1 MSPAINSDF
10 CLDFRNINQ
19 LWASIL
25 VESLYRLGLRHA
37 VICPGSRSAPL
48 TIAFAQHPGVQAI
61 PVLDERSA
69 SFFALGLARQHHRAT
84 ALVCTSGTAGAN
96 FYPAVIEARESQV
109 PLLVLTAD
117 RPPELR
123 HCHAGQAIDQVK
135 LFGQYPTWQAE
146 LRLPDAAL
154 ASLSYLRQTVRFSWE
169 QTRFPQVGPVHL
181 NIPLREP
188 LAPLS
193 DPKIE
198 ALAETFNSDEF
209 FAHLLSE
216 GSVLSRDLARL
227 PPWQNTDRGVI
238 VVGLAQ
244 PEVTDDYVEAI
255 ASLSQSL
262 GWPIL
267 ADALNPLR
275 SRQSQLP
282 NLICHYD
289 LILRQP
295 EHQRRLRPDA
305 VLRLGELPTSKV
317 LRQWLAALDCRQWV
331 VSDRPGNFDPLHG
344 KTQHLHCGLQP
355 LAHQLANQRE
365 TTSPPT
371 PQQYNSHWQKL
382 EVQTTAAVEQA
393 MGNLAELREPKL
405 PWLLSQTLP
414 EQTPLFIANST
425 PIRDMEWFWQGSNR
439 QILPYFNRGANGI
452 DGTLSTAI
460 GIAQKNRPSIMVT
473 GDLALLHDT
482 NGWLL
487 RAQLRGHLTIILINN
502 NGGGI
507 FELLPIAKF
516 EPPFEQFFATPQPIN
531 FADLCKTYGASYE
544 EITTWEQL
552 KNRVNPLPNNG
563 IRLLEL
569 RTDRKSDTQWRHQL
583 LATASK
589 PSEA

>member
-1 MSPAINSDF
+1 MNSDF
-10 CLDFRNINQ
+10 CLDFRNVNQ

-25 VESLYRLGLRHA
+25 VESLYQLGLRHA

-48 TIAFAQHPGVQAI
+48 TIAFAQHPGVEAI
-61 PVLDERSA
+61 PALDERSA

-135 LFGQYPTWQAE
+135 LFGQYPNWQAE
-146 LRLPDAAL
+146 LRLPDAAP
-154 ASLSYLRQTVRFSWE
+154 ASLAYLRQTVSFSWD
-169 QTRFPQVGPVHL
+169 QTRFPQTGPVHL

-198 ALAETFNSDEF
+198 VLAETFNSHDF
-209 FAHLLSE
+209 FAHLVPEIDRLTGE
-216 GSVLSRDLARL
+216 LAKL
-227 PPWQNTDRGVI
+227 PPWQDISKGI
-238 VVGLAQ
+238 IIVGLAQ
-244 PEVTDDYVEAI
+244 PEQAEEYVEAI
-255 ASLSQSL
+255 AQISQNL

-267 ADALNPLR
+267 SDALNPLR
-275 SRQSQLP
+275 SHQSQLP

-289 LILRQP
+289 LILRQS
-295 EHQRRLRPDA
+295 EHQQSLRPEG

-317 LRQWLAALDCRQWV
+317 LRQWLGALNCRQWI

-355 LAHQLANQRE
+355 LARKITEQSSPASPQKKQYQNHWKQLEAQTAEAVDLAMTN
-365 TTSPPT
+365 
-371 PQQYNSHWQKL
+371 L
-382 EVQTTAAVEQA
+382 E
-393 MGNLAELREPKL
+393 ELREPKL

-425 PIRDMEWFWQGSNR
+425 PIRDLEWFWQGSDR
-439 QILPYFNRGANGI
+439 HILPYFNRGANGI
-452 DGTLSTAI
+452 DGTLSTAL
-460 GIAQKNRPSIMVT
+460 GITHGNSRPSIMVT

-487 RAQLRGHLTIILINN
+487 TDQLQGHLTIILINN

-516 EPPFEQFFATPQPIN
+516 DPPFEQFFATPQSIN
-531 FADLCKTYGASYE
+531 FADLCQSYGASYE
-544 EITTWEQL
+544 QIDSWTQL
-552 KNRVNPLPNNG
+552 KSKVSQLPDHG

-569 RTDRKSDTQWRHQL
+569 QTDRKADSQWRSQL
-583 LATASK
+583 LTTASQSTVQ
-589 PSEA
+589 P